1 MIVVS
6 DLVKN
11 INKNTVFMPKFLHQQ
26 DKIKEELNMPHPRL
40 IKRTNHLLRVS
51 IIAIALAG
59 TVVTS
64 SSLVADV
71 LDMPN
76 QDGKA
81 MQERPLRGLTKA
93 QVEHRFGSPVS
104 RHGPTG
110 DPAIYFWEY
119 KGFTV
124 YFENN
129 YVLHTVSKTKSNTVM
144 SK

>member
-1 MIVVS
+1 
-6 DLVKN
+6 
-11 INKNTVFMPKFLHQQ
+11 
-26 DKIKEELNMPHPRL
+26 MPHPRL
-40 IKRTNHLLRVS
+40 TKSTNRFLRTC
-51 IIAIALAG
+51 IITVGLAG
-59 TVVTS
+59 TFVVS

-76 QDGKA
+76 KNGQA
-81 MQERPLRGLTKA
+81 MQERPSRGLTKA

-119 KGFTV
+119 QGFTV

-129 YVLHTVSKTKSNTVM
+129 HVLHTVFKTKSNKVM
-144 SK
+144 RK